1 MCNEL
6 LANVMASNVPSSYVL
21 RVTCADCGTV
31 NRVNAWCVYPLPG
44 TDDGATAVTCYAC
57 DARQYDIP
65 ASAIPAEQL
74 DKVAYAYTPPAPTP
88 VVAFNSSLR
97 LHESR

>member
-1 MCNEL
+1 MTAEL
-6 LANVMASNVPSSYVL
+6 LVNLLAPNLPSSYVL
-21 RVTCADCGTV
+21 KVTCHDCGTRNNV
-31 NRVNAWCVYPLPG
+31 AAWRVYPLPG

>member
-31 NRVNAWCVYPLPG
+31 NRVNAWRVYPLPG

-57 DARQYDIP
+57 DARQYDIQ
-65 ASAIPAEQL
+65 ASAIPQKQL
-74 DKVAYAYTPPAPTP
+74 AVVSYHYMAPAPTP
-88 VVAFNSSLR
+88 AVAFNNTLTLR
-97 LHESR
+97 ASR